1 MIPGLA
7 VVEVLRKALDELP
20 DQGPLIPD
28 ALQALQVRRHAS
40 EGDVELERDAAGGR
54 ARDELVDQQLGED
67 LVGGAGR
74 EQREQEVVKAER
86 RQRRGRRVLQPAEVR
101 VLARAAAGRAEGP
114 QAQVRQDPEVTE
126 REG

>member
-54 ARDELVDQQLGED
+54 ARDELVD
-67 LVGGAGR
+67 
-74 EQREQEVVKAER
+74 
-86 RQRRGRRVLQPAEVR
+86 
-101 VLARAAAGRAEGP
+101 
-114 QAQVRQDPEVTE
+114 
-126 REG
+126 